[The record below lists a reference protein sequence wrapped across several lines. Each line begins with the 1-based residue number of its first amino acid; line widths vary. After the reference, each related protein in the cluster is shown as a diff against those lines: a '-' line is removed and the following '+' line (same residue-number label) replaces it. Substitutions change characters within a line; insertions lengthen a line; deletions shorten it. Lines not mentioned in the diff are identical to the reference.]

1 MFVHSRN
8 KHLNHKNRITTD
20 LVFVTSDLY
29 AEEEEEEEEE
39 DGFACRAMAKKRDL
53 EMVLLLLHV
62 STCQHFVHPGLS
74 ARVMWSCQQT

>member
-1 MFVHSRN
+1 MFVHSTN

-29 AEEEEEEEEE
+29 AEEEEEEEE
-39 DGFACRAMAKKRDL
+39 DGFACRAMAKKKGFGNGF
-53 EMVLLLLHV
+53 LLLRA
-62 STCQHFVHPGLS
+62 STCQHSVHPGLS